1 MQTDYGLS
9 ITPHPSEEK
18 QKKKR
23 GGEKK
28 ARWIMCPYMQGIHE
42 PKSTD
47 IYDSVKLDDYPLS
60 PCNNLLKTGF
70 ASV

>member
-1 MQTDYGLS
+1 MQIDSGLS

-23 GGEKK
+23 GGEKI
-28 ARWIMCPYMQGIHE
+28 ARWIMCPYMQGTHE

-47 IYDSVKLDDYPLS
+47 Y
-60 PCNNLLKTGF
+60 
-70 ASV
+70 